1 MTQAASRTRSS
12 TALRRVEAYRKRFGA
27 GHIYLACYAT
37 VPLAL
42 TPDLLYRLWANFQR
56 DPQGEWLE
64 IPWIAVSDLL
74 LSNLCEEVGEELYEM
89 EDGVREV
96 LLKELR
102 SLGETRLKEVAEF
115 VLAYVE
121 PQLNHPDLDTR
132 DLAEVQQWRS
142 LAYLEPEMAARAIAQ
157 RLARL
162 DHGDKSEWLRMAR
175 VVEPL
180 AEPLV
185 AFRPLVDYTQG
196 MAAFIRGR
204 IPEAKAKLKQALG
217 GDREVTVAG
226 VQLPIPQALRWAL
239 QPPPPIVESK
249 PSLVNFLLENS
260 KWLGTGAALLIVM
273 ISGIF
278 YWGRS
283 QKKPEN
289 ATAITSTATPS
300 SPEPSPSGDP
310 ISPSATPS
318 QSSPSP
324 TTTPSPTPTNPGASP
339 KSAPPSSPTA
349 SPAPSSKAPV
359 SDTSKQ
365 KLATPKPNI
374 TNKTPVT
381 PIASSPVSSP
391 PIVTPSPSKQ
401 PANPPQQ
408 NNPPYIQSPQSQT
421 APQDNNRTQPTTK
434 GTVVAQAPSGKVTAQ
449 VESNQSTIIIRDT
462 AGNTLAELQN
472 NGATVDDVKF
482 SPDGAMMA
490 VSSLDNT
497 IKIWAIDGRMIRE
510 IKNSSR
516 VTSFDFSSDSRSLIY
531 SLDGKTDSVT
541 MPLPAPNWSPSA
553 L

>member
-1 MTQAASRTRSS
+1 MTQAAPRSS

-56 DPQGEWLE
+56 DPQGEGLE

-102 SLGETRLKEVAEF
+102 SLGEARLKEVAEF

-121 PQLNHPDLDTR
+121 PQLNNPDLDTR
-132 DLAEVQQWRS
+132 DLAEVQRWRS
-142 LAYLEPEMAARAIAQ
+142 LAYLEPEMAARSIAQ

-162 DHGDKSEWLRMAR
+162 DHKDKSEWLRMAR

-180 AEPLV
+180 TEPLV
-185 AFRPLVDYTQG
+185 EFEPLVDYTRG
-196 MAAFIRGR
+196 MAAFVRGR

-226 VQLPIPQALRWAL
+226 VQLPIPQALRWAV
-239 QPPPPIVESK
+239 QPPPPMVESK

-260 KWLGTGAALLIVM
+260 KWLGAGAALLIVM

-283 QKKPEN
+283 QKKPDN
-289 ATAITSTATPS
+289 TTAITSKATPS
-300 SPEPSPSGDP
+300 SSEPSPPGEP
-310 ISPSATPS
+310 INPSATPS
-318 QSSPSP
+318 ESSPSP
-324 TTTPSPTPTNPGASP
+324 TTTPSPTPSNPGASP
-339 KSAPPSSPTA
+339 RSAPPSSPTA
-349 SPAPSSKAPV
+349 SPSPSSKVPV

-365 KLATPKPNI
+365 KPATPKPSN
-374 TNKTPVT
+374 TNKTPT
-381 PIASSPVSSP
+381 APIAPSPVSAP
-391 PIVTPSPSKQ
+391 PIATPSPSQQ

-408 NNPPYIQSPQSQT
+408 NNPPYIRPPQSQ
-421 APQDNNRTQPTTK
+421 AAQQGNNRNQPTMK
-434 GTVVAQAPSGKVTAQ
+434 ESVVAPDGKVTAQ
-449 VESNQSTIIIRDT
+449 VDPNQSTVIIRDS
-462 AGNTLAELQN
+462 AGNLLAELQN

-497 IKIWAIDGRMIRE
+497 IKIWAIDGRLIRE
-510 IKNSSR
+510 IKNSYK

-531 SLDGKTDSVT
+531 SLDGRADSITVFI
-541 MPLPAPNWSPSA
+541 SRSSDSA
-553 L
+553 F